1 MKKILLM
8 LAFFII
14 FSINGLALETAKIEE
29 SFSSITLAIDT
40 IWIMLAGFMVFFMHA
55 GFSLVEIGF
64 TRSKNTINILMK
76 NMVTVAIGVLCFYL
90 VGFGI
95 AYGESLK
102 GFIGSSG
109 FLLSGFG
116 DFDFGIYLSGAF
128 FFQAVF
134 AATSATIISGAVA
147 ERIKF
152 QAYILIAII
161 TTTITYPVVTH
172 WVWGGGWLSQIGF
185 HDLAGSTV
193 VHSVGGWSAL
203 IIAYV
208 LGARIG
214 KYGPKGEINVI
225 PGHNIPLGSLGVLI
239 LWFGWFGFNPGST
252 LSGMASTDITIIA
265 TNTLLSAAAGL
276 ISSMIYSWMKFGKP
290 DITFTLNGAL
300 AGLVAITAGAD
311 IMSPIGSILT
321 GLIAG
326 VLLVV
331 AVQFF
336 DRVVRIDDPVG
347 AISVHGVCGAFGTL
361 AVGIF
366 AIEGGVA
373 YGGSLELLISQS
385 IGIGAAL
392 LWSILIGFTVAYLIK
407 KTIGIRVP
415 EQEELNGLD
424 IEEHSMSAYSEFYI
438 DLPPIDRIKSNIVS

>member
-152 QAYILIAII
+152 QALFLAI
-161 TTTITYPVVTH
+161 
-172 WVWGGGWLSQIGF
+172 
-185 HDLAGSTV
+185 
-193 VHSVGGWSAL
+193 
-203 IIAYV
+203 
-208 LGARIG
+208 
-214 KYGPKGEINVI
+214 N
-225 PGHNIPLGSLGVLI
+225 
-239 LWFGWFGFNPGST
+239 
-252 LSGMASTDITIIA
+252 
-265 TNTLLSAAAGL
+265 
-276 ISSMIYSWMKFGKP
+276 
-290 DITFTLNGAL
+290 
-300 AGLVAITAGAD
+300 
-311 IMSPIGSILT
+311 
-321 GLIAG
+321 
-326 VLLVV
+326 
-331 AVQFF
+331 
-336 DRVVRIDDPVG
+336 
-347 AISVHGVCGAFGTL
+347 
-361 AVGIF
+361 
-366 AIEGGVA
+366 
-373 YGGSLELLISQS
+373 
-385 IGIGAAL
+385 
-392 LWSILIGFTVAYLIK
+392 
-407 KTIGIRVP
+407 
-415 EQEELNGLD
+415 
-424 IEEHSMSAYSEFYI
+424 
-438 DLPPIDRIKSNIVS
+438 